1 MTLANKI
8 AFGVHYLVGYIN
20 RFKNF
25 GLYQRLKKWYLMPLC
40 PMPDNKSESRGNAL
54 AQKKTQLIPCTVV
67 LYDKVGTNQ
76 QAGCLQV

>member
-1 MTLANKI
+1 
-8 AFGVHYLVGYIN
+8 
-20 RFKNF
+20 
-25 GLYQRLKKWYLMPLC
+25 MPLC